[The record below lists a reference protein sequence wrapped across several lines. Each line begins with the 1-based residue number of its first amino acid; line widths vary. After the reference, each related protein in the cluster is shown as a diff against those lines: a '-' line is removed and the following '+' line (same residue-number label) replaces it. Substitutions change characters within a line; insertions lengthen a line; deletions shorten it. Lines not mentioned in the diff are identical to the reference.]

1 MIKKILNILSI
12 TSLFFIFPP
21 IVSAQPVGGDGCAST
36 EINTAIGCIP
46 YADKNA
52 FLTFFLQ
59 WAIGI
64 AGGIFLILAG
74 FAAFQLITASG
85 DPKKAQAG
93 REMLTSA
100 IAGLVFLILSLFI
113 LNAVGVGI
121 FGLYQIST

>member
-1 MIKKILNILSI
+1 MIKKTTSTFFLSF
-12 TSLFFIFPP
+12 LALVFPP
-21 IVSAQPVGGDGCAST
+21 FALAQPVGGGGCAST

-74 FAAFQLITASG
+74 FAAFQLITSSG

-100 IAGLVFLILSLFI
+100 IAGLVFLILSLFL
-113 LNAVGVGI
+113 LNAIGVGV
-121 FGLYQIST
+121 FGLVQIST